1 VQEWIG
7 RSSPGKN
14 VDGEVSGSG
23 VNAEVVLAVFKTSG
37 HDDGVQEEMVKT
49 MVCRT
54 WIFASYISEEV
65 WPESVGVEM
74 LSWAWLTVMPGGVFG
89 LRCSYQGT

>member
-14 VDGEVSGSG
+14 VDGEVGGSG
-23 VNAEVVLAVFKTSG
+23 VNAAVVLAVSETSG
-37 HDDGVQEEMVKT
+37 HDDGVQEEMVKM

-54 WIFASYISEEV
+54 WIFASCISEEV
-65 WPESVGVEM
+65 WPESVGAEV
-74 LSWAWLTVMPGGVFG
+74 LSWAWLTVMPGEVSG
-89 LRCSYQGT
+89 LRCSYQGM

>member
-14 VDGEVSGSG
+14 VDGEVGSSG
-23 VNAEVVLAVFKTSG
+23 VNAEVVLEVSETSG
-37 HDDGVQEEMVKT
+37 RDDGVQEEMVKT

-54 WIFASYISEEV
+54 WIFASCISEEV
-65 WPESVGVEM
+65 WPESVGAEV
-74 LSWAWLTVMPGGVFG
+74 LSWARLTAMPREVSR
-89 LRCSYQGT
+89 L